1 MKKLFRLAVLAVAL
15 FCVGSASAQKLA
27 RINLQEV
34 IFAMPEFE
42 EMQKNL
48 EIFGKDLQEQME
60 QIQVEFNNRAEE
72 FQKNQATMAASIK
85 QMKQQELEQIQQ
97 RYAEFQRIAQEDFQK
112 KQAELFEPVQKKA
125 QEAVKKV
132 AKAAG
137 YLAVFDTS
145 SPSLAYFDEAQMVD
159 IAPTV
164 KKELGI
170 VEKPAATTTT
180 APAAK

>member
-1 MKKLFRLAVLAVAL
+1 MKKLLKLTLLAVAV
-15 FCVGSASAQKLA
+15 CGISTASAQKLA
-27 RINLQEV
+27 RVNMQEV

-42 EMQKNL
+42 QMQKNL
-48 EIFGKDLQEQME
+48 EAFGKDLQEQME

-97 RYAEFQRIAQEDFQK
+97 RYAEFQRVAQEDFQK

-125 QEAVKKV
+125 QEAVSKV
-132 AKAAG
+132 SKAAG
-137 YLAVFDTS
+137 YIAVFDTS

-159 IAPTV
+159 IAPVV

-170 VEKPAATTTT
+170 VEKPAATPAT
-180 APAAK
+180 APAK